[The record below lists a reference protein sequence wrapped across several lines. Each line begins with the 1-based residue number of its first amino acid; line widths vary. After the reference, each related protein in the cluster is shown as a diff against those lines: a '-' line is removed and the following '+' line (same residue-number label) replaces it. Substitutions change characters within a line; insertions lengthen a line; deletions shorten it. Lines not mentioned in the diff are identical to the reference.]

1 MSSFV
6 HVIKQVSSKAFRVSV
21 TNVHRFLLVDYRLA
35 EVKQVFGKEFC
46 YFSFLLG
53 EIHIQIAELSRSGI
67 CVWTYLSELL
77 KKALSCD
84 VNMLSKIGDP

>member
-1 MSSFV
+1 MDFLQKLK
-6 HVIKQVSSKAFRVSV
+6 HSSKVWKEKFAEELQSIQQ
-21 TNVHRFLLVDYRLA
+21 LILVLF
-35 EVKQVFGKEFC
+35 QFC

-67 CVWTYLSELL
+67 CEWTYLSEPL

>member
-6 HVIKQVSSKAFRVSV
+6 HVIKQFSSKAFRISV

-53 EIHIQIAELSRSGI
+53 EIRIQIAELSRSGI
-67 CVWTYLSELL
+67 CEWTYLSEPL